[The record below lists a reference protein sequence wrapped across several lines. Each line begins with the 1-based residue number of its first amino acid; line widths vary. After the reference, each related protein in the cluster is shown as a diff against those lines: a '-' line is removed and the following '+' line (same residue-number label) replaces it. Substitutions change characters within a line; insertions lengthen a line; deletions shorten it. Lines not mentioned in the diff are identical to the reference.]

1 VQPADAS
8 LVLQPPS
15 LSPASPSSSSA
26 AAAATAA
33 AAAAANGTLNP
44 LRPPDVLPQA
54 VFELLSS
61 QARLIAG
68 TANRQLID
76 QTAKQIV
83 QSAANAEEFRPF
95 DYGDLLWADLDAGAG
110 AAGGG
115 DDEWRGRSRTPPRA
129 SRKVSQSLTAK
140 LRERESSGPDSDAEK
155 EKDGKAD
162 GKESSAAT
170 GAQNPERRSRSM
182 GTNFR
187 LRASGSKR
195 APGAAVAR
203 VGQRSSAELTVSDL
217 ATQRQLAIL
226 KAVPPDATRR
236 FNVNKGPVYG
246 VWFVPHPLKLYPSA
260 YADLMNTVQE
270 SGVSDNKKLEWELD
284 LLREYDEKRLDRFE
298 AFLVS
303 KRNASESQARTAS
316 VTKSIYYKQSQA
328 KAQEGGA
335 AAGAGPRDSQRKGD
349 AGRSYYL
356 DKGRQPTKVS
366 MPSS

>member
-1 VQPADAS
+1 VP
-8 LVLQPPS
+8 
-15 LSPASPSSSSA
+15 LSPSPSPSPASSSSA
-26 AAAATAA
+26 AA

-44 LRPPDVLPQA
+44 LRPPDVLPHA

-61 QARLIAG
+61 QSRLIAG
-68 TANRQLID
+68 VAIRQLID

-95 DYGDLLWADLDAGAG
+95 DYGDLLWADLDAGVGAG
-110 AAGGG
+110 GGG

-140 LRERESSGPDSDAEK
+140 LRERESSGPDSDPEK
-155 EKDGKAD
+155 EKEGKGEA
-162 GKESSAAT
+162 KESSAAT
-170 GAQNPERRSRSM
+170 GVQNPERRSRSM

-187 LRASGSKR
+187 LRGAPGSKKGSGATAAR
-195 APGAAVAR
+195 A
-203 VGQRSSAELTVSDL
+203 GQRSSAELTVSDA
-217 ATQRQLAIL
+217 ATQRHLAIL

-236 FNVNKGPVYG
+236 FNVNKGPIYG
-246 VWFVPHPLKLYPSA
+246 VWLVPHPLKLYPAA

-270 SGVSDNKKLEWELD
+270 SGVSDSKKLEWELD
-284 LLREYDEKRLDRFE
+284 LLREYDEKRLDRLE

-335 AAGAGPRDSQRKGD
+335 AAGPRDSQRRAD
-349 AGRSYYL
+349 VGRSYYL
-356 DKGRQPTKVS
+356 DKGRQPSKAS
-366 MPSS
+366 MSSS